1 MTNISLHLEKVY
13 DFVSNDEI
21 VSYKKTAEQQN
32 VALREKTGKGND
44 FLGWVDLPSSIS
56 EATLDEVE
64 KVALKL
70 QSKHLEIFVVI
81 GIGGS
86 YLGSKAVIDALS
98 DSFSQIKGS
107 FESPIVLFAGQNIS
121 EDYLFELRD
130 LLDSKEWA
138 CAIISKSGT
147 TTEPAL
153 AFRLLKQDLE
163 DKYGVEE
170 ASKRIIAITDAE
182 RGALCTLAKEEG
194 YKTFVIPDD
203 IGGRY
208 SVLTPVGLIAI
219 AIAGFNVRE
228 LVSGAKS
235 MEVACGV
242 DVPFEENIA
251 AQYAAARNA
260 LYKTGK
266 KVEIMVN
273 FNPKLHFF
281 AEWWK
286 QLYGESEGK
295 ESKGIFPASVDFSS
309 DLHSMGQYIQEGER
323 ILFETVLSV
332 ENVDN
337 EVLVPEDKADLDKLN
352 FLAGKRVDYINKMAE
367 LGTSIAHVDGGVPN
381 IRINIPK
388 LNEYYLGQLIYFF
401 EIACGISGYILGVNP
416 FDQPGVE
423 AYKKNMFALLEKP
436 GFEKETAAIKARL

>member
-1 MTNISLHLEKVY
+1 MTNISLHLDKVY
-13 DFVSNDEI
+13 NFVSDSEI
-21 VSYKKTAEQQN
+21 KAYKQVSEKQN
-32 VALREKTGKGND
+32 IALHEKTGKGNGY
-44 FLGWVDLPSSIS
+44 LGWVDLPSSIS
-56 EATLDEVE
+56 EAMLSDIE

-70 QSKHLEIFVVI
+70 QSKHLEVFVVI

-98 DSFSQIKGS
+98 DSFSHIKGS

-130 LLDSKEWA
+130 LLDTKEWA
-138 CAIISKSGT
+138 CAVISKSGK

-153 AFRLLKQDLE
+153 AFRFLKQDLE
-163 DKYGVEE
+163 ERYGKEE
-170 ASKRIIAITDAE
+170 AQKRIIAITDEAH
-182 RGALCTLAKEEG
+182 GALRKLAKKNG
-194 YKTFVIPDD
+194 YSTFVIPNDV
-203 IGGRY
+203 GGRY

-219 AIAGFNVRE
+219 AIAGFDVRE
-228 LVSGAKS
+228 LVNGAKS
-235 MEVACGV
+235 MEKACGV

-260 LYKTGK
+260 LYKKGK

-273 FNPKLHFF
+273 YNPKLHFF

-332 ENVDN
+332 DQVNY
-337 EVLVPEDKADLDKLN
+337 EVVVPEDEANSDKLN
-352 FLAGKRVDYINKMAE
+352 YLAGKRVDFINKMAE
-367 LGTSIAHVDGGVPN
+367 LGTSLAHVDGGVPN
-381 IRINIPK
+381 IKINIPK
-388 LNEYYLGQLIYFF
+388 LNEFYLGQLIYFF
-401 EIACGISGYILGVNP
+401 EIACGISGYILDVNP

-423 AYKKNMFALLEKP
+423 AYKKNMFALLGKP
-436 GFEKETAAIKARL
+436 GHEEDTAAIKGRL

>member
-21 VSYKKTAEQQN
+21 VAYKKAAEQQN
-32 VALREKTGKGND
+32 VALHQKTGKGND
-44 FLGWVDLPSSIS
+44 FLGWVDLPTSIS
-56 EATLDEVE
+56 EATLAEVE

-70 QSKHLEIFVVI
+70 QSKHLEVFVVI

-98 DSFSQIKGS
+98 DSFSHIKGS

-121 EDYLFELRD
+121 EDYFFELRD
-130 LLDSKEWA
+130 LLDTKEWA

-163 DKYGVEE
+163 DRYGVEE
-170 ASKRIIAITDAE
+170 SQKRIIAITDEE
-182 RGALCTLAKEEG
+182 RGALRTLATEEG

-228 LVSGAKS
+228 LVRGAKS
-235 MEVACGV
+235 MEIACGI
-242 DVPFEENIA
+242 DVPFEKNIA
-251 AQYAAARNA
+251 DQYAAARNA
-260 LYKTGK
+260 LYKKGK

-273 FNPKLHFF
+273 YNPKLHFF
-281 AEWWK
+281 AEWLK

-323 ILFETVLSV
+323 I
-332 ENVDN
+332 
-337 EVLVPEDKADLDKLN
+337 
-352 FLAGKRVDYINKMAE
+352 
-367 LGTSIAHVDGGVPN
+367 
-381 IRINIPK
+381 
-388 LNEYYLGQLIYFF
+388 
-401 EIACGISGYILGVNP
+401 
-416 FDQPGVE
+416 
-423 AYKKNMFALLEKP
+423 
-436 GFEKETAAIKARL
+436 